1 MRHLLIILFASIT
14 LLSCRSVRYVPVESV
29 KHDSIYA
36 NKVQHDSI
44 YQQDSI
50 YIRDKGDTV
59 YIDRYK
65 YKYIYKNIA
74 DTVYVEQNDTIQV
87 VVEVEKKLTRWQS
100 LKMNIGGYAMAFL
113 VLAFLSAAG
122 WVAYKLI
129 RKQ

>member
-1 MRHLLIILFASIT
+1 MRHILIILFVALS

-29 KHDSIYA
+29 KHDSIYV

-65 YKYIYKNIA
+65 YRYIYKNIE
-74 DTVYVEQNDTIQV
+74 DTVYVEHNDTIQV

-113 VLAFLSAAG
+113 VLAFLSVAG
-122 WVAYKLI
+122 WVAYRLI

>member
-1 MRHLLIILFASIT
+1 MRHILIILFVALS

-29 KHDSIYA
+29 KHDSIYV
-36 NKVQHDSI
+36 NRVQHDSI

-65 YKYIYKNIA
+65 YKYIYKNIN
-74 DTVYVEQNDTIQV
+74 DTIYVEHNDTIQV

-113 VLAFLSAAG
+113 VLAFLSVVG
-122 WVAYKLI
+122 WAAYKLI